1 MLIVKEITKKFG
13 GVVALDS
20 VSINFDS
27 KGLIGIIGPNG
38 SGKTTLLNVI
48 TGLVKPDRGVVILN
62 GRDIT
67 NTPIHERV
75 KMGLTRSFQF
85 PKYFPKFTVKEN
97 IALAVGEE
105 RAMEALS
112 LVGLAQKA
120 NTPAKKLTMYDL
132 RRLEIARILAL
143 KPKYALLD
151 EPLSGLSYEESISFI
166 KLLRELTQLNISFI
180 VVEHKLTILFKYAD
194 RIVLMASGR
203 VLAEG
208 APEQIVENKDL
219 IKIIGL

>member
-1 MLIVKEITKKFG
+1 MLLVKEVTKKFG

-27 KGLIGIIGPNG
+27 KGLTGIIGPNG

-151 EPLSGLSYEESISFI
+151 EPLSGLSYEESISLI